1 MAGMS
6 CESSMAAQK
15 EIIVLVHGFFRTR
28 RDMAFL
34 ARYFQKN
41 GYATFR
47 PTLPAIFSSLDQCTA
62 QFEKKLQQLPRDC
75 DRIHFV
81 GHSMGGLIIR
91 QFLGRNMVAN
101 LGRCVLIGTPN
112 NGTDLAVIA
121 EKYFRFSLK
130 IFKPIQSF
138 LPEKL
143 IIALPRNNP
152 PPEIG
157 VIAGKSNNILLGRFF
172 KKESDGRVPVESVR
186 FDGLKE
192 FVTVPYNHLQIH
204 HREKVAA
211 LVMKFIRTG
220 CF

>member
-1 MAGMS
+1 MPARN
-6 CESSMAAQK
+6 EL
-15 EIIVLVHGFFRTR
+15 IVLVHGFFRTR

-34 ARYFQKN
+34 GRYLQKN
-41 GYATFR
+41 GFATFR

-62 QFEKKLQQLPRDC
+62 EFAKKLQQLPGNW

-91 QFLGRNMVAN
+91 QFLARNLVAG

-112 NGTDLAVIA
+112 HGTDLAVIA
-121 EKYFRFSLK
+121 EKYCKFSLQ

-138 LPEKL
+138 VPGKL
-143 IIALPRNNP
+143 SIAPPRNNP

-157 VIAGKSNNILLGRFF
+157 VIAGTRNNILLGRFF
-172 KKESDGRVPVESVR
+172 NKDSDGRVPVDSVP
-186 FDGLKE
+186 FDGQQQ

-204 HREKVAA
+204 HRQKVAA
-211 LVMKFIRTG
+211 LVLKFIRTG

>member
-1 MAGMS
+1 MI
-6 CESSMAAQK
+6 CDSSMEAQN

-47 PTLPAIFSSLDQCTA
+47 PTLPTVFSSLDQCTA

-91 QFLGRNMVAN
+91 QFLARNMVAG

-112 NGTDLAVIA
+112 NGTDLAEFA
-121 EKYFRFSLK
+121 EKYCKFSLR

-138 LPEKL
+138 LPGKL
-143 IIALPRNNP
+143 VIASPRNNP

-157 VIAGKSNNILLGRFF
+157 VIAGNRNNILLGRFF
-172 KKESDGRVPVESVR
+172 KQESDGRVPVDSVC
-186 FDGLKE
+186 FDGLQE

-211 LVMKFIRTG
+211 LVLKFIRTG

>member
-1 MAGMS
+1 M
-6 CESSMAAQK
+6 QVQN

-34 ARYFQKN
+34 ARYLQKN
-41 GYATFR
+41 GYPAFR
-47 PTLPAIFSSLDQCTA
+47 PTLPTIFSSLDQCTA
-62 QFEKKLQQLPRDC
+62 EFEKKLQRLPGNW

-91 QFLGRNMVAN
+91 QFLARNLVGG

-112 NGTDLAVIA
+112 NGTDLAGLV
-121 EKYFRFSLK
+121 EKYCRFSLK

-138 LPEKL
+138 VPGKL
-143 IIALPRNNP
+143 IIAPPRNNP

-157 VIAGKSNNILLGRFF
+157 VIAGNRNNILLGRFF
-172 KKESDGRVPVESVR
+172 NKDSDGRVPIDSVP
-186 FDGLKE
+186 FDGQQE
-192 FVTVPYNHLQIH
+192 FVTVPCNHLQIH

-211 LVMKFIRTG
+211 LVLKFIRTG